1 MRPALLF
8 RSSGFVSV
16 TASMSARKSS
26 HGTVVLIVSSGS
38 PLALIAS
45 SRSSTSKKPACRT
58 VHPDLWPLLRPSSSQ
73 IRAALPRSNF
83 SRCPKHI
90 GWNPNPRGSGFGH
103 YPGASRPR
111 PVPRRLPV
119 RHLRSALVSTR
130 DDLPLQPAA
139 VVACR
144 EGTLAGSKGS
154 QDWCIA
160 TGQAPPLEEEF
171 TFQAPTDPGVN
182 TLKVYFS
189 EVGDGSDIN
198 RAQPLDE
205 WSYRVSRY
213 RNSIEHLNPSE
224 GHPSRA
230 FGPFGA
236 MHIATP
242 PAPPLPAGFDFPGS
256 PAAQL
261 RSGWALPSFVR
272 SLSDLADP
280 QSGLGFLRLAHWSG
294 LLDAPDTG

>member
-1 MRPALLF
+1 M
-8 RSSGFVSV
+8 
-16 TASMSARKSS
+16 
-26 HGTVVLIVSSGS
+26 
-38 PLALIAS
+38 
-45 SRSSTSKKPACRT
+45 
-58 VHPDLWPLLRPSSSQ
+58 
-73 IRAALPRSNF
+73 
-83 SRCPKHI
+83 
-90 GWNPNPRGSGFGH
+90 
-103 YPGASRPR
+103 
-111 PVPRRLPV
+111 
-119 RHLRSALVSTR
+119 
-130 DDLPLQPAA
+130 
-139 VVACR
+139 
-144 EGTLAGSKGS
+144 
-154 QDWCIA
+154 
-160 TGQAPPLEEEF
+160 EEEF

-294 LLDAPDTG
+294 LLDAPDTVATDGLFWRPRAPDLNVLLDLALMPIGLVLRTGEPCDWRRVDATLVVGDFTGDHRRFSIRLSPSPDGCACILLATAEDVPIRLPRGNLALQVQFHLQRAGLPRLTRIDDPDRTSEVFSLTFHQTFGTAW

>member
-1 MRPALLF
+1 MHRYRP
-8 RSSGFVSV
+8 G
-16 TASMSARKSS
+16 
-26 HGTVVLIVSSGS
+26 
-38 PLALIAS
+38 
-45 SRSSTSKKPACRT
+45 
-58 VHPDLWPLLRPSSSQ
+58 
-73 IRAALPRSNF
+73 
-83 SRCPKHI
+83 
-90 GWNPNPRGSGFGH
+90 
-103 YPGASRPR
+103 
-111 PVPRRLPV
+111 
-119 RHLRSALVSTR
+119 
-130 DDLPLQPAA
+130 
-139 VVACR
+139 
-144 EGTLAGSKGS
+144 
-154 QDWCIA
+154 
-160 TGQAPPLEEEF
+160 PPLEEEF

-294 LLDAPDTG
+294 LLDAPDTVATDGLFWRPRAPDLNVLLELGPDANRIGPSNGRTMRLAARGRNAGCGGLYRRSSAILDPSVSEPRWLRLYPARNG